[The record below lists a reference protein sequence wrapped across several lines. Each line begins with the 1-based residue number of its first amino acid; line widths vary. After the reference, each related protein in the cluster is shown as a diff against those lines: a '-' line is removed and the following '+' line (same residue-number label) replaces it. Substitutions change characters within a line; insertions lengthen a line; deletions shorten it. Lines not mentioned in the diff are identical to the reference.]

1 MKRFVPPMTSVTTT
15 VAAAG
20 IATLAVAAVLVF
32 PAPATYAQTQ
42 AQTQTQAEK
51 TGAMTETQ
59 ISQETAADEAHSFS
73 EYQAVVEALQP
84 YIESAKTGDGTQ
96 TRTAFYDHAHIVGSI
111 NGAFDNSDLDAF
123 AAGVSSIGPSPDVKH
138 HIAWIDISGP
148 AAAAKVEFINWA
160 GFRFTDFFVLYRHDG
175 QWKISGKVY
184 DSHANN

>member
-1 MKRFVPPMTSVTTT
+1 MKRLVLPTTGVTTT
-15 VAAAG
+15 VAAAA
-20 IATLAVAAVLVF
+20 IATLAAAAMIVF
-32 PAPATYAQTQ
+32 PTPPTH
-42 AQTQTQAEK
+42 AQTQTEK
-51 TGAMTETQ
+51 TETMTTTET
-59 ISQETAADEAHSFS
+59 SKETAADEARSFS
-73 EYQAVVEALQP
+73 DYEAVVEALQP
-84 YIESAKTGDGTQ
+84 YIESAKTGDGKQ

-160 GFRFTDFFVLYRHDG
+160 GFRFTDFFVLYKHDG